1 MIRLVINKVSKSR
14 ALLDV
19 IDRILDKGITFD
31 SWVRSSLIGID
42 LSTTGTHVY
51 VESID
56 TYLNALDPS
65 RVLFIVSADETT
77 LFEVIRRTFVSS
89 INVVLDRRRRERRD
103 RSKSVISERRLRERR
118 VHDPGPELESMGIAV
133 VMR

>member
-1 MIRLVINKVSKSR
+1 VINKVSKSR

-31 SWVRSSLIGID
+31 SWVRSSVIGID
-42 LSTTGTHVY
+42 LITVGTHVY
-51 VESID
+51 VASVD

-65 RVLFIVSADETT
+65 RVLFIVSADETP